1 MPWPKRFVPGEIPAM
16 SIPFACDMAAIPA
29 GERGAHQ
36 ALIRRLVTEAA
47 EEMRQRPDGFTF
59 RFPAKEYDAVTQFVA
74 RERLCCP
81 FLRFAL
87 EVEPDRGPIRL
98 HLTGPDSVVPF
109 IRAELHLPAV

>member
-1 MPWPKRFVPGEIPAM
+1 M
-16 SIPFACDMAAIPA
+16 SISFACDMAAIPA
-29 GERGAHQ
+29 GEREAHH

-47 EEMRQRPDGFTF
+47 EEIRQRPNGFTF
-59 RFPAKEYDAVTQFVA
+59 RFPAREYDAVTQFVA

-87 EVEPDRGPIRL
+87 EVEPDRGPLRL
-98 HLTGPDSVVPF
+98 HLTGPDGVAPF